1 MFWTKKKD
9 LESEEFKKLN
19 REITIIK
26 QDIERL
32 DLDLLLWKKKLKG
45 IKLGKEDPKEDQ
57 TKDIY
62 SGMLLPE

>member
-1 MFWTKKKD
+1 MFWNKKKD
-9 LESEEFKKLN
+9 LESEEYKKLN

-45 IKLGKEDPKEDQ
+45 IKLGKEDLKEDE

-62 SGMLLPE
+62 NGVLLPE

>member
-1 MFWTKKKD
+1 MFWKKKKD

-19 REITIIK
+19 REIIIIK
-26 QDIERL
+26 QDLERL

-45 IKLGKEDPKEDQ
+45 IKLGKEDLKEDE

-62 SGMLLPE
+62 NGVLLPE

>member
-1 MFWTKKKD
+1 VFWKKKKD

-19 REITIIK
+19 REIIIIK
-26 QDIERL
+26 QDLERL

>member
-1 MFWTKKKD
+1 MFWKKKKD

-19 REITIIK
+19 REIIIIK
-26 QDIERL
+26 QDLERL